1 MVLLGTYHVLTF
13 VAELGA
19 GFPLGKSF
27 RLRMKV
33 SLRPPCI
40 QRPQGQCYYNLLYYC
55 SFLKLIK
62 SQPEYAFM
70 YLILK
75 TFTCHVLNI
84 LRSLIQVLNWEEH
97 FVKMCTVFCIPRVI
111 SWHEWILTSSF
122 YFIVEE
128 MRSHFGVFAFFL
140 EACCSV
146 IFYAETLLYF
156 CNKVRWCNGEWDL
169 YLFLM
174 RIHSSLSKPIM
185 KERTCPY
192 SFLV

>member
-1 MVLLGTYHVLTF
+1 MVLLGTYHVLTS
-13 VAELGA
+13 VTELGA

-27 RLRMKV
+27 RLRMKL

-40 QRPQGQCYYNLLYYC
+40 QRPQGHCYYNLLYYC

-84 LRSLIQVLNWEEH
+84 LTGLIQVLNWEEH
-97 FVKMCTVFCIPRVI
+97 FVHCVLHSTCYLLAWMNINKL
-111 SWHEWILTSSF
+111 ILFHCWRNEITFWCFSAFRSMMQLF
-122 YFIVEE
+122 FIQ
-128 MRSHFGVFAFFL
+128 RN
-140 EACCSV
+140 C
-146 IFYAETLLYF
+146 LLYF
-156 CNKVRWCNGEWDL
+156 CNKVRLCSGELDL
-169 YLFLM
+169 YLFLVM
-174 RIHSSLSKPIM
+174 IHSSLSKPIM
-185 KERTCPY
+185 MKNMFSY